1 MRFALEVIL
10 ISCGVLFV
18 ALQCMIYDFAVRVP
32 LKRVCEPFSTLMAML
47 VLAKRIGGLVG
58 TIAGLGLIG
67 YAIWN
72 AGLAW

>member
-1 MRFALEVIL
+1 MRFALEIIL
-10 ISCGVLFV
+10 ISCAVLFE
-18 ALQCMIYDFAVRVP
+18 ALQCMIYNFAVRVP
-32 LKRVCEPFSTLMAML
+32 LKRVCEPFSTLMAL

-72 AGLAW
+72 AGVAW